1 MSGPRYQL
9 EIISQKLSEE
19 TLLVLTEGIVDADS
33 PGHSLLTLNGGEYF
47 SGVLESNRSFA

>member
-19 TLLVLTEGIVDADS
+19 TLLVLTKGIVDADS